1 MDFKKAM
8 LERRLRSAVKD
19 ADGRKLLDVLTS
31 DSTLGGRLLY
41 DMGPAAGP
49 ALADAVRTARTE
61 EEMRAAIGWAGSSGD
76 SKALDEVRNVLRQG
90 SPAARME
97 AMSTLLVH
105 GTPDDAEH
113 IAGCLTDPDDGFRT
127 AVFNRLSE
135 IERIGGRD
143 SLPASVVA
151 ALSAERTRRT
161 DAERAELESEMDGPF
176 TEVSAAKV
184 LVSLCNEVDA
194 TYSDPAPPDADDRR
208 ASLRKDIARVG
219 DALYEQGGEDLM
231 RDVARLVASA
241 SSHGDFLSREWTGI
255 GGWMG

>member
-1 MDFKKAM
+1 MDLKKAM
-8 LERRLRSAVKD
+8 LERRLRSAVKNG
-19 ADGRKLLDVLTS
+19 DGRRLLDVLTS

-49 ALADAVRTARTE
+49 ALADAVRAARTE
-61 EEMRAAIGWAGSSGD
+61 EEMRAAIGWAGSCGD

-90 SPAARME
+90 SPEARME

-113 IAGCLTDPDDGFRT
+113 IAGYLTDPDDGVRT
-127 AVFNRLSE
+127 AVFDRLSE
-135 IERIGGRD
+135 FERIGGHG
-143 SLPASVVA
+143 SLPASVAA

-161 DAERAELESEMDGPF
+161 DAERAALESEMDGPF
-176 TEVSAAKV
+176 TKVSAAKV

-219 DALYEQGGEDLM
+219 NALYEQGGEDLM

-241 SSHGDFLSREWTGI
+241 SLHGDFLSREWTGI